1 MYYFRSLVPLNTW
14 LWHAIRCYFGICA
27 SKHLCHHH
35 HHHHHYHCHHHHH
48 HHRQNCCHRPISPDI
63 NINLTRYLPIKR
75 SHPISATF
83 FPFLPFLSMPRIVD
97 HPAPRSP
104 ISLVNDPSPNRTEGS
119 FNHYRLLPATV
130 CFADLMF
137 DQMINGKGN
146 LLPDHFHFLSD
157 DHLLFGK
164 LSRLIKCTRSFN
176 LYYTQD
182 TVQCK
187 DMMALFIRLNL
198 SLKWIHRISLPQS
211 LLQLFSFDAV
221 LSPCP
226 N

>member
-1 MYYFRSLVPLNTW
+1 
-14 LWHAIRCYFGICA
+14 
-27 SKHLCHHH
+27 
-35 HHHHHYHCHHHHH
+35 
-48 HHRQNCCHRPISPDI
+48 
-63 NINLTRYLPIKR
+63 
-75 SHPISATF
+75 
-83 FPFLPFLSMPRIVD
+83 MPRIVD

-176 LYYTQD
+176 LHNIAHSA
-182 TVQCK
+182 VQGQVKTWWSSSTDEVC
-187 DMMALFIRLNL
+187 L
-198 SLKWIHRISLPQS
+198 SNGCTSNFTSSVTPTIVQLWCSVVTLPQLTGS
-211 LLQLFSFDAV
+211 HFMCRGSTACRLPGCHGDHGDLPGVDINFTASVCTF
-221 LSPCP
+221 
-226 N
+226 